1 MLHGSCTRPKPPNR
15 VAARLGVE
23 LTERSGGGGTP
34 FLRVPGDVTL
44 LATCRFEGSDNVLL
58 RYAAA
63 RR

>member
-1 MLHGSCTRPKPPNR
+1 VYPAEAPEPGRGE
-15 VAARLGVE
+15 ARCGADR
-23 LTERSGGGGTP
+23 TIRGGGTP

-44 LATCRFEGSDNVLL
+44 LATCRFEGPDNVLL